1 MYLDGTLRASSPGIE
16 GVGEVSKADD
26 AINRQSAAG
35 FDRRGGCASAAAR
48 RRTAGRASDGSSRAP
63 PGAIW
68 REERYF
74 HGKVAHFAIW
84 DDALSERQVNDLHAS
99 YVDQFNLQATP
110 VDMPNGVREPLAYY
124 YLDGHGTELKEAMTG
139 YKGIDHGGGGVIFDP
154 SVENNHGGG
163 ETAVDHRPK
172 RRRRLRPRHPVRRHP
187 CRRRRLMHRGPLSLT
202 DVGYGHNGA
211 WSLSVWL
218 RHGPGFPGYSREQFL
233 GHGNPNQY
241 TGHRNQLHIQLEKL
255 DLDAN
260 RFGHITTIL
269 FDDTDIDRYVGSNE
283 TLLRTIYDDAKMA
296 ELFPNGV
303 DPDCFAD
310 RDCRGQFGASTNTG
324 PLVETHNTKWHHL
337 VLSTRP
343 DGLKGYGLYVDGV
356 LRAVDPED
364 VDGSLNTGMALDD
377 DAESTSVGNGGRP
390 FYPEGPIRVA
400 RDARRWAGI
409 TWQQR
414 PGLPEDHLA

>member
-1 MYLDGTLRASSPGIE
+1 MRAKRHGDKHD
-16 GVGEVSKADD
+16 V
-26 AINRQSAAG
+26 AAL
-35 FDRRGGCASAAAR
+35 C
-48 RRTAGRASDGSSRAP
+48 GRATPGSWAGILNADQAGLP

-99 YVDQFNLQATP
+99 YVDRFNLRATP

-124 YLDGHGTELKEAMTG
+124 YLDDGHGTELKEAMTG
-139 YKGIDHGGGGVIFDP
+139 YKGIDHGGGSVIFDP

-163 ETAVDHRPK
+163 ETAVDHRPNWVDDDVFGRVIQCGDIRADGDATITQK
-172 RRRRLRPRHPVRRHP
+172 DT
-187 CRRRRLMHRGPLSLT
+187 LSLT

-218 RHGPGFPGYSREQFL
+218 RHEPENFPGYSREQFL

-269 FDDTDIDRYVGSNE
+269 FDDTDIDQVGDSTGIGN
-283 TLLRTIYDDAKMA
+283 A
-296 ELFPNGV
+296 GV
-303 DPDCFAD
+303 DLDFLFDSKP
-310 RDCRGQFGASTNTG
+310 ST
-324 PLVETHNTKWHHL
+324 
-337 VLSTRP
+337 
-343 DGLKGYGLYVDGV
+343 
-356 LRAVDPED
+356 
-364 VDGSLNTGMALDD
+364 
-377 DAESTSVGNGGRP
+377 
-390 FYPEGPIRVA
+390 
-400 RDARRWAGI
+400 
-409 TWQQR
+409 
-414 PGLPEDHLA
+414 